1 MSFREKYGPWA
12 IISGASEG
20 VGRELARKIAG
31 EGVHCVL
38 IARRQGPLDVLAQ
51 EIERDFGVE
60 CLTASIDLSAPDA
73 VEQIRATVGEREIG
87 LYVSN
92 AGGDPEG
99 AKFLDAPLETWL
111 GQVQRGISTVMGC
124 CHHYGREMRARGKG
138 GLLLIGSGSCWGGS
152 AFMAA
157 YSGIKAFDLNFAESL
172 WAELLPHNVDVLYM
186 VLGTTDTPELRR
198 LLAAK
203 GLPLVSGL
211 ADPADVAEVSLA
223 RLAQGPLYNWGLED
237 DATGHL
243 PASAATRRA
252 RVLAIGEATKRIFG
266 G

>member
-1 MSFREKYGPWA
+1 MSFRAKYGPWA

-31 EGVHCVL
+31 GGVHCVL
-38 IARRQGPLDVLAQ
+38 IARRQGPLDALAQ
-51 EIERDFGVE
+51 EIEQEFGVA
-60 CLTASIDLSAPDA
+60 CVTASIDLSAPDA
-73 VEQIRATVGEREIG
+73 VERIKAAAGEREIG

-99 AKFLDAPLETWL
+99 AKFLDLPLESWA

-124 CHHYGREMRARGKG
+124 CHHYGRAMRARGRG

-157 YSGIKAFDLNFAESL
+157 YSAIKAFDLNFAESL
-172 WAELLPHNVDVLYM
+172 WAEFRPHDVDVLYM

-203 GLPLVSGL
+203 GLPLVAGL
-211 ADPADVAEVSLA
+211 ADPADVAAVSLA
-223 RLAQGPLYNWGLED
+223 RLAQGPLHNWGLED

-266 G
+266 E

>member
-1 MSFREKYGPWA
+1 MSFRDKYGPWA

-20 VGRELARKIAG
+20 VGRELARKIAA

-38 IARRQGPLDVLAQ
+38 IARRQGPLDDLARDIGQ
-51 EIERDFGVE
+51 EFGVA
-60 CLTASIDLSAPDA
+60 CVTASIDLAAPDA
-73 VEQIRATVGEREIG
+73 VEQIKAAAGDREIG

-99 AKFLDAPLETWL
+99 AKFLDLSLERWES
-111 GQVQRGISTVMGC
+111 QVQRGISTVMGC
-124 CHHYGREMRARGKG
+124 CHHYGRAMRARGGG

-157 YSGIKAFDLNFAESL
+157 YSGIKAFDLNFAEAL
-172 WAELLPHNVDVLYM
+172 WAELRPHNVDVLYM
-186 VLGTTDTPELRR
+186 VLSSTDTPELRR
-198 LLAAK
+198 LLAAR

-211 ADPADVAEVSLA
+211 ADPVAVAEVSLA
-223 RLAQGPLYNWGLED
+223 RLAQGPLHNWGLED

-266 G
+266 E